1 MLYNSSKLDNFK
13 NSLSKKDD
21 LYKEIENLKRENYV
35 YHCENITDISNQ
47 YKNIIKY
54 YNELETNQY
63 EELKDYLY
71 FSLFLY

>member
-1 MLYNSSKLDNFK
+1 MLYNSSKLDSLK
-13 NSLSKKDD
+13 NSLSKKENDI
-21 LYKEIENLKRENYV
+21 YKLKRENYV